1 MLERR
6 RWYGLPGLQN
16 KTQKVCLILLEVSFY
31 VSKSRIL
38 SVFTW
43 RIGLTWC
50 FYPYLMCKVRRQE
63 SIARCTASTNSSY
76 LRARQAEIQKCRCSL
91 SFVLVDND
99 NIACAHVWFKVSLVC
114 NAKIAIHA
122 KQGQTDRI
130 NLHSTLK
137 VPAFGQY
144 ELSLIVRPLCACDN
158 QYFCNARRA
167 KYLILHCLRVR
178 RKHVSLSSVCKDNQC
193 REFIVGHKW

>member
-1 MLERR
+1 M
-6 RWYGLPGLQN
+6 
-16 KTQKVCLILLEVSFY
+16 
-31 VSKSRIL
+31 L

-43 RIGLTWC
+43 RIDPTWC

-76 LRARQAEIQKCRCSL
+76 LRARQGEIQKCRRSL
-91 SFVLVDND
+91 SFILVDND
-99 NIACAHVWFKVSLVC
+99 NIAGAHVWFKVSLVC

-144 ELSLIVRPLCACDN
+144 ELSLIVRPLCLWQAIC
-158 QYFCNARRA
+158 FCNVLQV
-167 KYLILHCLRVR
+167 KYSILYCLRVR

-193 REFIVGHKW
+193 REFGHSGEPHHHNLCHCGITQLFRCLFGYHHAENTQ